1 MDPQECSQESASG
14 NSTSGHRRH
23 AMRLLRDE
31 SEEIVLVYEL
41 TGMRTTDPRMLV
53 IESRGG
59 QSVSRLEDYPA
70 NWRQLRDIEL
80 LALRS
85 QDLVSR

>member
-1 MDPQECSQESASG
+1 
-14 NSTSGHRRH
+14 
-23 AMRLLRDE
+23 MRLLRDE

-41 TGMRTTDPRMLV
+41 TGMRNTDPRMLV

-59 QSVSRLEDYPA
+59 QSVSRLEHYPA